1 MVKGRC
7 VWCVLCVGCL
17 SVSCSYLPA
26 NRECNHVSSQLA
38 MVEAVRSSQV
48 ECDAGVLAGDGVKA
62 TLQFDDGGKLAFDRL
77 GFNAFGSTAV
87 NIVVAEASGLVPR
100 IASCQG
106 VGAPNFHRE
115 SPLGHHFHP
124 TLIDV
129 KEAVSRYREVLEEVE
144 FWPQCPQ
151 FWEVQDKRG
160 ERFRYC
166 ARKKDAAG
174 EPPKPDTCP

>member
-1 MVKGRC
+1 
-7 VWCVLCVGCL
+7 
-17 SVSCSYLPA
+17 
-26 NRECNHVSSQLA
+26 VSSQLA
-38 MVEAVRSSQV
+38 LSDMVRSRQV
-48 ECDAGVLAGDGVKA
+48 ECEAGVLAGDAVKA
-62 TLQFDDGGKLAFDRL
+62 TLEFNQGGKLTFDRL

-100 IASCQG
+100 IASCNG
-106 VGAPNFHRE
+106 VGSPNFHRE

-151 FWEVQDKRG
+151 SWEVEDRRG
-160 ERFRYC
+160 VRFRYC
-166 ARKKDAAG
+166 ARKKTAAD
-174 EPPKPDTCP
+174 EPPKPDGCP